1 MDYRIF
7 ERLSILELL
16 VVLDLESIFGKLALS
31 SDLRPFRDLIE
42 PIETYDR
49 KHRSDLI
56 RTLRV
61 FFAANANA
69 SEAADR
75 LYLHRN
81 SLPYRL
87 TRIQELTGLD
97 LKDHRARLALQLGL
111 LAITTERNKEDE
123 NERP

>member
-1 MDYRIF
+1 MF
-7 ERLSILELL
+7 EGLAHSTELQ
-16 VVLDLESIFGKLALS
+16 
-31 SDLRPFRDLIE
+31 PFRELVERIE
-42 PIETYDR
+42 AYDR
-49 KHRSDLI
+49 KHSSDLI

-87 TRIQELTGLD
+87 ARVQELTGLD
-97 LKDHRARLALQLGL
+97 LKDHRARLALQLGI
-111 LAITTERNKEDE
+111 LATTTKREMRDE
-123 NERP
+123 AEHP

>member
-1 MDYRIF
+1 MDLGSMF
-7 ERLSILELL
+7 EGLARSAELQ
-16 VVLDLESIFGKLALS
+16 
-31 SDLRPFRDLIE
+31 PFRELIGRVE
-42 PIETYDR
+42 AYDR
-49 KHRSDLI
+49 KHNSDLV

-61 FFAANANA
+61 YFATNANA

-87 TRIQELTGLD
+87 ARAQDLTGLD

-111 LAITTERNKEDE
+111 LAITTERSTRGEVE
-123 NERP
+123 HP

>member
-1 MDYRIF
+1 M
-7 ERLSILELL
+7 
-16 VVLDLESIFGKLALS
+16 LDGLARS
-31 SDLRPFRDLIE
+31 RDLGPFRSLIE
-42 PIETYDR
+42 PLRAYDR
-49 KHRSDLI
+49 EHGSDLVH
-56 RTLRV
+56 TLRA

-87 TRIQELTGLD
+87 SRIQKLTGLD

-111 LAITTERNKEDE
+111 LAITTERNDEDE
-123 NERP
+123 DERP

>member
-1 MDYRIF
+1 M
-7 ERLSILELL
+7 LE
-16 VVLDLESIFGKLALS
+16 KLAS
-31 SDLRPFRDLIE
+31 SGGLRPFRELVE
-42 PIETYDR
+42 RLEAYDR
-49 KHRSDLI
+49 DHGSDLI

-87 TRIQELTGLD
+87 SRVQELTGLD
-97 LKDHRARLALQLGL
+97 LKDHRARLVLQLGL
-111 LAITTERNKEDE
+111 LATTKGRSDKDE
-123 NERP
+123 VEHP

>member
-1 MDYRIF
+1 M
-7 ERLSILELL
+7 LE
-16 VVLDLESIFGKLALS
+16 GLARS
-31 SDLRPFRDLIE
+31 ADLRPFRELVERIE
-42 PIETYDR
+42 AYDR
-49 KHRSDLI
+49 KHNSDLI

-87 TRIQELTGLD
+87 ARVQELTGLD
-97 LKDHRARLALQLGL
+97 LKDHRARLALQIGL
-111 LAITTERNKEDE
+111 LATTTERSDE
-123 NERP
+123 SEVEHP

>member
-1 MDYRIF
+1 MLEELGKSPVLTSFR
-7 ERLSILELL
+7 ELL
-16 VVLDLESIFGKLALS
+16 EPLEA
-31 SDLRPFRDLIE
+31 
-42 PIETYDR
+42 YDR
-49 KHRSDLI
+49 EHNSDLI
-56 RTLRV
+56 RTLRA

-87 TRIQELTGLD
+87 ARIGELTGLD

-111 LAITTERNKEDE
+111 LAATAEANIERSSDDEDE
-123 NERP
+123 RP

>member
-1 MDYRIF
+1 ML
-7 ERLSILELL
+7 ERLARS
-16 VVLDLESIFGKLALS
+16 V
-31 SDLRPFRDLIE
+31 DLRPFRELIARVE
-42 PIETYDR
+42 AYDR
-49 KHRSDLI
+49 DHTSDLI

-61 FFAANANA
+61 FFAVNANA

-87 TRIQELTGLD
+87 ARVQELTGLD

-111 LAITTERNKEDE
+111 LASTTERSDRDE
-123 NERP
+123 VEHP

>member
-1 MDYRIF
+1 MEGF
-7 ERLSILELL
+7 
-16 VVLDLESIFGKLALS
+16 LDLGPMFEELARSAELQS
-31 SDLRPFRDLIE
+31 FRELIGRVE
-42 PIETYDR
+42 DYDR
-49 KHRSDLI
+49 KHNSDLI

-61 FFAANANA
+61 YFAVNANA

-87 TRIQELTGLD
+87 ARVQNLTGLD

-111 LAITTERNKEDE
+111 LTIRRKEH
-123 NERP
+123 

>member
-1 MDYRIF
+1 MGWRILDP
-7 ERLSILELL
+7 EPVLEGLARSD
-16 VVLDLESIFGKLALS
+16 DLG
-31 SDLRPFRDLIE
+31 PFRELIR
-42 PIETYDR
+42 PVVAYDR
-49 KHRSDLI
+49 EHGSDLI
-56 RTLRV
+56 RTLRT

-87 TRIQELTGLD
+87 ARIQDLTGLD

-111 LAITTERNKEDE
+111 LAITTERDTDDE
-123 NERP
+123 VEHP

>member
-1 MDYRIF
+1 MF
-7 ERLSILELL
+7 EALAGSP
-16 VVLDLESIFGKLALS
+16 DLH
-31 SDLRPFRDLIE
+31 PFRNLVE
-42 PIETYDR
+42 PLQTYDR
-49 KHRSDLI
+49 EHGSDLVH
-56 RTLRV
+56 TLRA

-87 TRIQELTGLD
+87 SRIQKLTGLD

-111 LAITTERNKEDE
+111 LAITIERNDEDE
-123 NERP
+123 DERP